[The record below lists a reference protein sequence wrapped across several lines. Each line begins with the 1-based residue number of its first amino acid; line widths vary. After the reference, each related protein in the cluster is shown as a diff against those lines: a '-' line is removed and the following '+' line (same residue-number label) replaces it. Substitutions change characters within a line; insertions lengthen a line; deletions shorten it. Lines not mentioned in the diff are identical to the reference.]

1 MTLNQLRTFLAVAET
16 GSVRAAAQDLVVTQ
30 AAVSASLT
38 ALQKSLG
45 VVLLEP
51 DGRGLRLTAAGQAY
65 SGYVRRILGLLD
77 EAGRAAA
84 AAADPERGELRIA
97 AVTTAAEQILPG
109 LLSGF
114 RTRYPRLGVRL
125 EAGNRDRVRG
135 LLDRHQVDL
144 VLGGR
149 PEPGWDVEVLA
160 ERPHELVVVAAPS
173 LAAGAREAAPG
184 TGPRPD
190 ETGPG
195 RNRGGRDRP
204 GRDRRGR
211 QPPAAVAGPPGLA
224 AARAGLG
231 HPGSHRRAADRA
243 GHRPAH
249 PDGGLQRRDPRVGER
264 GPGGHPDLPRRGRR
278 RIGRWPPRPAPG
290 PRHPHA
296 PRLVP
301 GGPGGPPG
309 RAAPGSGPPGRP
321 RHRARRLPAAR
332 ARRFHE
338 EPGRRPGA
346 RRAARP
352 TIKEMLE
359 NQRGTL
365 NRQSMG
371 DAAGWQRRTPPP
383 THRRNP

>member
-45 VVLLEP
+45 VALLEP

-65 SGYVRRILGLLD
+65 SGYVRRVLGLLD

-160 ERPHELVVVAAPS
+160 ERPHELVVVAAP
-173 LAAGAREAAPG
+173 
-184 TGPRPD
+184 
-190 ETGPG
+190 
-195 RNRGGRDRP
+195 
-204 GRDRRGR
+204 
-211 QPPAAVAGPPGLA
+211 
-224 AARAGLG
+224 
-231 HPGSHRRAADRA
+231 
-243 GHRPAH
+243 
-249 PDGGLQRRDPRVGER
+249 
-264 GPGGHPDLPRRGRR
+264 
-278 RIGRWPPRPAPG
+278 
-290 PRHPHA
+290 
-296 PRLVP
+296 
-301 GGPGGPPG
+301 
-309 RAAPGSGPPGRP
+309 
-321 RHRARRLPAAR
+321 
-332 ARRFHE
+332 
-338 EPGRRPGA
+338 
-346 RRAARP
+346 
-352 TIKEMLE
+352 
-359 NQRGTL
+359 
-365 NRQSMG
+365 
-371 DAAGWQRRTPPP
+371 
-383 THRRNP
+383 